1 MLGGDKVIDI
11 VSISECALNF
21 KNTKINKFGF
31 PEYTTNLRNDSVL
44 YLATLA
50 RYGRFAG
57 LISKIGVD
65 AFGLLALNALSD
77 YGINCCGIKS
87 TKHEHTSL
95 VFENKNSGGIESYI
109 HGADSTLTKDEVN
122 TEIIKTAKIYH
133 FTSNSLCFDPLRST
147 VMDYAD
153 FAKENGLLISFTPNL
168 NEHVWPDINTAKNQI
183 FKSFDK
189 ADYVTLTASEA
200 EILYGVMPEKAA
212 NEIIKQHNVKAVFV
226 QETVNRTYFQTSI
239 HCGYYINDFKSDNII
254 STGVFSACIAYGVLK
269 INKQL
274 DDMTYDDYE
283 RIASFATRTASLYN
297 KDEDLPD
304 LQIF

>member
-1 MLGGDKVIDI
+1 MIDI
-11 VSISECALNF
+11 VSIGECALNF
-21 KNTKINKFGF
+21 KNTKINKYGF

-109 HGADSTLTKDEVN
+109 HGADSTLTKEEVN
-122 TEIIKTAKIYH
+122 SEIIKAAKIYH
-133 FTSNSLCFDPLRST
+133 FTSNSLCLDPLRST

-168 NEHVWPDINTAKNQI
+168 NEHVWSDIITAKKQI

-189 ADYVTLTASEA
+189 ADFVTLTVSEA
-200 EILYGVMPEKAA
+200 EALYGVMPENAA

-239 HCGYYINDFKSDNII
+239 HSGYYVNDFKSNNTINA
-254 STGVFSACIAYGVLK
+254 GVFSSCIAYGILK
-269 INKQL
+269 LNKQL
-274 DDMTYDDYE
+274 EIMTYDDYN

-297 KDEDLPD
+297 KEEDIPD